1 VNWLGRLVAI
11 PGPFQPS
18 IGQAPGYNRPSSM
31 ILGILNLPA
40 LDLVWRALLFL
51 ALGGSFTSTIYLVMT
66 LAATARHL
74 RRARSAQAAAT
85 AIPSASLPPV
95 TIFKPIHGLEEQL
108 PANLESFFQLDYP
121 DYEVVFG
128 ARDADNPAVKV
139 AEEIRARN
147 PHVPSRMI
155 LSGPP
160 AWPSA
165 KVFSLDK
172 MIAAS
177 SRSYFIISDS
187 DVRVAPDFL
196 RNTIPPLLDRSIG
209 LVTCMYRGIP
219 ASDFWSRLEALG
231 LSVEMSSG
239 VMVADMIEGMRFAL
253 GPAMAV
259 RRDAIDAIGGIA
271 AVADYYSDDFELGNR
286 IWAKNYKVVLSH
298 HIVRNVLT
306 SRSLL
311 RTLGDQLRWMKSTRY
326 SRPAGHAGSALTYA
340 VPFGILGLIAGGAL
354 HRWPLAIGLFAFACL
369 NRMIQ
374 SVVVGWTVAHDPRA
388 VRSCWLYPLRDLFGF
403 VAWTISYTSRN
414 FYWRG
419 ETYRFG
425 KGGRISPLQR
435 SGTRP

>member
-1 VNWLGRLVAI
+1 MIFGTITI
-11 PGPFQPS
+11 P
-18 IGQAPGYNRPSSM
+18 A
-31 ILGILNLPA
+31 A
-40 LDLVWRALLFL
+40 DLVWHALLFL
-51 ALGGSFTSTIYLVMT
+51 ALAGSLTSTIYLAMT

-74 RRARSAQAAAT
+74 RQAGLARAEAAAT
-85 AIPSASLPPV
+85 ATISLPPV
-95 TIFKPIHGLEEQL
+95 TIFKPVHGMEEQL
-108 PANLESFFQLDYP
+108 AANLESFFQQDYP
-121 DYEVVFG
+121 DYEVIFG
-128 ARDADNPAVKV
+128 ARDADNPAVKI
-139 AEEIRARN
+139 AEEVRARY
-147 PHVPSRMI
+147 PHVPSRVI

-160 AWPSA
+160 AWPNA

-177 SRSYFIISDS
+177 SREYFIISDS
-187 DVRVAPDFL
+187 DVQVAPNFL
-196 RNTIPPLLDRSIG
+196 RNTISPLLDPAVG

-219 ASDFWSRLEALG
+219 ASDFWSWLEALG

-239 VMVADMIEGMRFAL
+239 VMVADMMEGMRFAL

-306 SRSLL
+306 SRTLL

-326 SRPAGHAGSALTYA
+326 SRPAGHAGTGLTYA
-340 VPFGILGLIAGGAL
+340 MPFGIMGLLAAGALGHWSLGLGLLAL
-354 HRWPLAIGLFAFACL
+354 ACL

-374 SVVVGWTVAHDPRA
+374 SIVVGWSVARDPRA
-388 VRSCWLYPLRDLFGF
+388 VRFCWLYPLRDLFGF
-403 VAWTISYTSRN
+403 VAWMLSYTSRD

-425 KGGRISPLQR
+425 EGGRIAALQR
-435 SGTRP
+435 SGANVP

>member
-1 VNWLGRLVAI
+1 
-11 PGPFQPS
+11 
-18 IGQAPGYNRPSSM
+18 M
-31 ILGILNLPA
+31 ILGVFIA
-40 LDLVWRALLFL
+40 HVDLVWRALLLL
-51 ALGGSFTSTIYLVMT
+51 ALAGSFTSTIYLAMT
-66 LAATARHL
+66 LAATVRHL
-74 RRARSAQAAAT
+74 RRTRMAQAAASAT
-85 AIPSASLPPV
+85 PAASLPPV
-95 TIFKPIHGLEEQL
+95 TIFKPVHGMEEQL
-108 PANLESFFQLDYP
+108 AANLESFFQQDYP
-121 DYEVVFG
+121 DYEVIFG
-128 ARDADNPAVKV
+128 ARDADNPAVKI
-139 AEEIRARN
+139 AEDIRRRY
-147 PHVPSRMI
+147 PQVPSRVI
-155 LSGPP
+155 FSGPP
-160 AWPSA
+160 AWPNA

-187 DVRVAPDFL
+187 DVQVAPDFL
-196 RNTIPPLLDRSIG
+196 RNTIPPLLDPAVG

-219 ASDFWSRLEALG
+219 ASDFWSSLEALG

-286 IWAKNYKVVLSH
+286 IWAKGYKVILSH

-326 SRPAGHAGSALTYA
+326 SRPAGHAGTGLTYA
-340 VPFGILGLIAGGAL
+340 LPFGIFGLIAAGAL
-354 HRWPLAIGLFAFACL
+354 GHWLLGIGLLALACM

-374 SVVVGWTVAHDPRA
+374 SVVVGWTVARDPRA
-388 VRSCWLYPLRDLFGF
+388 VRCCWLYPLRDFFGF
-403 VAWTISYTSRN
+403 VAWAISYTSRD

-425 KGGRISPLQR
+425 KGGRIAPLQR
-435 SGTRP
+435 PGVSST